1 MIKRSCCTSA
11 ASSGITGF
19 PSLPGTIWA
28 DEKQLQHKDKGHPYV
43 SVAEQKINCYN
54 YIRFIRKQA
63 KNLVYVNFLLYNR
76 R

>member
-11 ASSGITGF
+11 ASSGITEF
-19 PSLPGTIWA
+19 PSLPGTIWEN
-28 DEKQLQHKDKGHPYV
+28 EKWLRYKDRGYPYV
-43 SVAEQKINCYN
+43 SVVEQKINCHN